1 MKTYTR
7 PMRGGWWTRNPFYR
21 WYMVRELS
29 SVFITLYAL
38 VLLWGL
44 AAAARGPVA
53 YDAWLARLAGPAA
66 LGFHGLTLAL
76 VTYHAW
82 TWFKVMPKT
91 LPRLA
96 LADRFI
102 VAGGVSAALT
112 VSALLLWIA

>member
-1 MKTYTR
+1 
-7 PMRGGWWTRNPFYR
+7 
-21 WYMVRELS
+21 MVRELS
-29 SVFITLYAL
+29 SVFITAYAL

-44 AAAARGPVA
+44 GALAQGADA
-53 YDAWLARLAGPAA
+53 YQAWLRGLASPAA
-66 LGFHGLTLAL
+66 LVFHGVTLAL
-76 VTYHAW
+76 VAYHAW

-102 VAGGVSAALT
+102 VAGGVSAALI